1 MCSYFRNGYFYVKIL
16 FPHFKI
22 QHSERKRWKNGSL
35 DLKSEP
41 TMNSILNCQHSDKIK
56 YFRLEKS
63 SRDFFTFL
71 FQNRLS

>member
-35 DLKSEP
+35 DLKSKA
-41 TMNSILNCQHSDKIK
+41 TISSILNCQHSDKI
-56 YFRLEKS
+56 
-63 SRDFFTFL
+63 
-71 FQNRLS
+71 